1 MKHEWR
7 KHEKALYGATIHPTR
22 LNVPSQQFLLLDG
35 VGDPNGRDFSER
47 VSALY
52 AASYAVKRLF
62 RAAVPKG
69 AAFEDFT
76 VYPLE
81 GLWTGGTPTISGKAA
96 LRYRI
101 MIRQPD
107 AVSAELVH
115 SALIQAAQKKPWPHY
130 DAIRF
135 ESLTDGDCV
144 QVLHI
149 GSYDTEPHTFATLD
163 AYLQEHHL
171 TRANAWHRE
180 IYLSQPGRVAPE
192 KQKTI
197 LRVAV
202 QPKEDPQ

>member
-52 AASYAVKRLF
+52 TASYAVKRLF
-62 RAAVPKG
+62 RAAVPKN

-81 GLWTGGTPTISGKAA
+81 GLWTGGAPTISGKAT

-107 AVSAELVH
+107 VASVELVH
-115 SALIQAAQKKPWPHY
+115 SALIQAAQKKPNPHY
-130 DAIRF
+130 DAMRF
-135 ESLTDGDCV
+135 ETLTGGDCV
-144 QVLHI
+144 QMLHV
-149 GSYDTEPHTFATLD
+149 GSYDNEPRTFAAID
-163 AYLQEHHL
+163 AHLQVHDL
-171 TRANAWHRE
+171 VRASDWHRE
-180 IYLSQPGRVAPE
+180 IYLSNPNRTVPE
-192 KQKTI
+192 KRKTI
-197 LRVAV
+197 LRVSV
-202 QPKEDPQ
+202 TPKEDPQ

>member
-7 KHEKALYGATIHPTR
+7 KHEKALYGATTQPTQ
-22 LNVPSQQFLLLDG
+22 LTVPSQQFLLLDG
-35 VGDPNGRDFSER
+35 TGDPNGRDFSER

-52 AASYAVKRLF
+52 TVSYAVKRIY
-62 RAAVPKG
+62 RETAQ
-69 AAFEDFT
+69 DFT

-81 GLWTGGTPTISGKAA
+81 GMWTGNASDKSA
-96 LRYRI
+96 LRYRV

-107 AVSAELVH
+107 AVTPEMVRA
-115 SALIQAAQKKPWPHY
+115 ALAQAAQKKPNPHY
-130 DAIRF
+130 DAMRF
-135 ESLTDGDCV
+135 ETLADGDCV

-163 AYLQEHHL
+163 TYLQEHHL
-171 TRANAWHRE
+171 TRANTWHRE